1 MESLK
6 KICGHLE
13 DCVLGELG
21 KDKSQVDA
29 KELGEVVDAIKDI
42 KMAIYY
48 ASITDAME
56 NAEYGKDYDEKG
68 KLYYS
73 GRKGAYKGKYEAT
86 EPYMDYYTEPDYR
99 MTPEQMRDMDK
110 KQGKMY
116 YTNPTMRHMKR
127 YYDNKGVMDENVKV
141 QSLEEDMREI
151 SDEITGMVTEMS
163 NAEKT
168 MLRTKLQNLV
178 NKI

>member
-1 MESLK
+1 MESLN

-48 ASITDAME
+48 ASITEAME
-56 NAEYGKDYDEKG
+56 DAEYGKDYDENG

-73 GRKGAYKGKYEAT
+73 GRKGAYRGKYEAT

-110 KQGKMY
+110 KQGRMY
-116 YTNPTMRHMKR
+116 YTNSGARHMKR

-163 NAEKT
+163 NTEKT

>member
-56 NAEYGKDYDEKG
+56 NAEYGKDYDENG

>member
-1 MESLK
+1 M
-6 KICGHLE
+6 HLE

-48 ASITDAME
+48 ASITEAME
-56 NAEYGKDYDEKG
+56 DAEYGKDYDERG

-73 GRKGAYKGKYEAT
+73 SRRRDSRGR
-86 EPYMDYYTEPDYR
+86 YMYTDAVEPDYR
-99 MTPEQMRDMDK
+99 MPADQYRDETPEHMRDMDK
-110 KQGKMY
+110 KQGRMY

-163 NAEKT
+163 NTEKT